1 MALLGQRKSGVS
13 TKALTGSTGD
23 DPPFVMPGL
32 TRHPPF
38 PSRQG
43 KLRSKSAVTNTGERC
58 VPLKGIRVLDFGR
71 YIAGP
76 YCAALLA
83 DYGADVIRIE
93 APGGN
98 DDRFTVP
105 VAEDGSGAMFLQ
117 MNRNKRC
124 LTLKPGSPQGRDIVR
139 RLVETA
145 DVVIANLPH
154 DTLVKLGLDYD
165 SLAAIN
171 PRVILATAS
180 AFGSEGPLAGNV
192 GFDAVGQAMSGT
204 VHLTGTPDQPYRAQ
218 VNYVDFGT
226 ALHTAYGV
234 LLALREREATGKGQ
248 CVSGSLLG
256 TALAFSNA
264 LTIDHAINGIDR
276 QPIGNRAFGSG
287 PTDIFR
293 TRDGWIVTQIVGNGI
308 FARWAELVGRGELIA
323 DPLYASDML
332 RGDNGAE
339 LSVIMQQWCI
349 ARASAEAIAELGAA
363 RVPAAPVLSAG
374 EVLAQPQVAAIGLV
388 ELADYPGMPVAAPV
402 IRAPITLSDSAKAAA
417 TRAPQVGE
425 HSDAILTELGY
436 DADAISALRAAR
448 II

>member
-1 MALLGQRKSGVS
+1 M
-13 TKALTGSTGD
+13 
-23 DPPFVMPGL
+23 
-32 TRHPPF
+32 
-38 PSRQG
+38 
-43 KLRSKSAVTNTGERC
+43 
-58 VPLKGIRVLDFGR
+58 PLKGIKVLDFGR

-105 VAEDGSGAMFLQ
+105 VAADGSGAMFMQ
-117 MNRNKRC
+117 MNRGKRS
-124 LTLKPGSPQGRDIVR
+124 LTLKPGSPQGREIVR
-139 RLVETA
+139 RLVAAT
-145 DVVIANLPH
+145 DVVVANLPH
-154 DTLVKLGLDYD
+154 DALVKLGLDYD
-165 SLAAIN
+165 SLSAIN

-192 GFDAVGQAMSGT
+192 GFDAVGQAMSGA

-226 ALHTAYGV
+226 ALHSAFGV
-234 LLALREREATGKGQ
+234 MLALREREVTGQGQ

-276 QPIGNRAFGSG
+276 QPIGNRSFSSA

-308 FARWAELVGRGELIA
+308 FARWAELVGRGELV
-323 DPLYASDML
+323 DDSLYASDIL
-332 RGDNGAE
+332 RGNNGEE
-339 LSVIMQQWCI
+339 LSAIMQRWCVE
-349 ARASAEAIAELGAA
+349 RTSADAIAEMGAA
-363 RVPAAPVLSAG
+363 RVPAAPVLRAG
-374 EVLAQPQVAAIGLV
+374 EALAQPQVAAIRLV
-388 ELADYPGMPVAAPV
+388 EPADYPGMAAAAPV
-402 IRAPITLSDSAKAAA
+402 IRAPITLSDSAKAEA

-436 DADAISALRAAR
+436 DADTVSALRDAR